1 MIEIIKQKA
10 LLECPYC
17 CYQFVE
23 KEIAKRRNPEINL
36 NSIAESS
43 KPITYY
49 LEVPEYDYGDTY
61 DWIADCD

>member
-1 MIEIIKQKA
+1 MTNLKQKA

-23 KEIAKRRNPEINL
+23 KEIAQRRNPEINL

-49 LEVPEYDYGDTY
+49 LEVPEYDYGNTY
-61 DWIADCD
+61 DWTSNCD